1 MGLLHRREEQVERH
15 DQPGARHD
23 REAGEATAPEVG
35 DRRSADDRSTDD
47 RVAEGRPADFDQEE
61 VIDTRSTRWDFGSV
75 LAVGAG
81 AVLAVIGAV
90 ALVRTGVDDT
100 WYQPVDQVLGM
111 NHTPLLGAV
120 EIGVGVLLVL
130 AGLAGARMLAA
141 LIATVAAVA
150 ATVIAIEPNVADTE
164 FAIEKG
170 WAIALAVAGFALAAV
185 LVVSRER
192 RHDRR
197 TERRSVRTA

>member
-15 DQPGARHD
+15 DRPGARHD
-23 REAGEATAPEVG
+23 REAVAPEVG
-35 DRRSADDRSTDD
+35 DRRSAADRSTDD
-47 RVAEGRPADFDQEE
+47 RVAEARPADFDQEE
-61 VIDTRSTRWDFGSV
+61 IIDTRSTRWDLGSV

-90 ALVRTGVDDT
+90 ALVRTGVDDS
-100 WYQPVDQVLGM
+100 WYEPVDQVLGM

-150 ATVIAIEPNVADTE
+150 ATVIAIEPDVADTE
-164 FAIEKG
+164 FAIEQG

-197 TERRSVRTA
+197 TERRSLRTA